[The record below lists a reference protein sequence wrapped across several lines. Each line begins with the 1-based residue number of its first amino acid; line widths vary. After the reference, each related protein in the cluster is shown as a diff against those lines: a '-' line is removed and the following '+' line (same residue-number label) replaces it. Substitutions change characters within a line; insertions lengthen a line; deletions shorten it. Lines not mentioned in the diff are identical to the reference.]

1 MNLTK
6 AIITAMKEEA
16 ELIIKKFNL
25 KETKSLRNI
34 KIFEWTRSW
43 DDWEENLVLVLW
55 WIWKIQ
61 AAIATTYLLENYSV
75 DKIINIWIAGNLTG
89 NDLKVWDVLLPNT
102 FIQQDMYLPFE
113 WSHLDYAKKPIFL
126 EYAIWENYD
135 LQKFWLIL
143 NWVCVTGDEFVDKEE
158 RISKLRVDFW
168 ADICEMEAFSI
179 LSVAR
184 EYNMLDK
191 CIVIKAISDWADNEA
206 KEAHMNNLEFA
217 MNNSI
222 SIFCNF
228 SFSEAIIHY
237 PKYFLDFYLEKKLYG
252 YYFWAGSFLFL
263 WKSNLTISLNYSF
276 YCSYIC
282 LFYKKWKKIF
292 DIFCF
297 CFLFVVI
304 TLSFDVIFI
313 RSFCKLFWD
322 ICNFICF
329 SL

>member
-6 AIITAMKEEA
+6 AIVTAMKEEA
-16 ELIIKKFNL
+16 DLIIKKFGL
-25 KETKSLRNI
+25 KETKSLKNI

-168 ADICEMEAFSI
+168 ADICEMEAFAI
-179 LSVAR
+179 LTTAR
-184 EYNMLDK
+184 EYGILDK

-206 KEAHMNNLEFA
+206 KDAHMNNLEFA
-217 MNNSI
+217 MENSI
-222 SIFCNF
+222 
-228 SFSEAIIHY
+228 AI
-237 PKYFLDFYLEKKLYG
+237 LE
-252 YYFWAGSFLFL
+252 
-263 WKSNLTISLNYSF
+263 
-276 YCSYIC
+276 
-282 LFYKKWKKIF
+282 
-292 DIFCF
+292 
-297 CFLFVVI
+297 FV
-304 TLSFDVIFI
+304 L
-313 RSFCKLFWD
+313 
-322 ICNFICF
+322 
-329 SL
+329 

>member
-16 ELIIKKFNL
+16 ELIIKKFNV
-25 KETKSLRNI
+25 KETKSLKNI

-89 NDLKVWDVLLPNT
+89 NDLKVWDVILPNT

-113 WSHLDYAKKPIFL
+113 WEHLDYAKKPIFL

-168 ADICEMEAFSI
+168 ADICEMEAFAI
-179 LSVAR
+179 LTTAR
-184 EYNMLDK
+184 EYGILDK

-206 KEAHMNNLEFA
+206 KDAHMNNLEFA
-217 MNNSI
+217 MENSI
-222 SIFCNF
+222 
-228 SFSEAIIHY
+228 AI
-237 PKYFLDFYLEKKLYG
+237 LE
-252 YYFWAGSFLFL
+252 
-263 WKSNLTISLNYSF
+263 
-276 YCSYIC
+276 
-282 LFYKKWKKIF
+282 
-292 DIFCF
+292 
-297 CFLFVVI
+297 FV
-304 TLSFDVIFI
+304 L
-313 RSFCKLFWD
+313 
-322 ICNFICF
+322 
-329 SL
+329 

>member
-25 KETKSLRNI
+25 KETKSLKNI

-168 ADICEMEAFSI
+168 ADICEMEAFAI
-179 LSVAR
+179 LTTAR
-184 EYNMLDK
+184 EYGILDK

-206 KEAHMNNLEFA
+206 KDTHMNNLEFA
-217 MNNSI
+217 MENSI
-222 SIFCNF
+222 
-228 SFSEAIIHY
+228 AI
-237 PKYFLDFYLEKKLYG
+237 LE
-252 YYFWAGSFLFL
+252 
-263 WKSNLTISLNYSF
+263 
-276 YCSYIC
+276 
-282 LFYKKWKKIF
+282 
-292 DIFCF
+292 
-297 CFLFVVI
+297 FV
-304 TLSFDVIFI
+304 L
-313 RSFCKLFWD
+313 
-322 ICNFICF
+322 
-329 SL
+329 

>member
-1 MNLTK
+1 MNLAK

-25 KETKSLRNI
+25 KETKSLKNI

-222 SIFCNF
+222 SI
-228 SFSEAIIHY
+228 
-237 PKYFLDFYLEKKLYG
+237 LE
-252 YYFWAGSFLFL
+252 
-263 WKSNLTISLNYSF
+263 
-276 YCSYIC
+276 
-282 LFYKKWKKIF
+282 
-292 DIFCF
+292 
-297 CFLFVVI
+297 
-304 TLSFDVIFI
+304 FI
-313 RSFCKLFWD
+313 L
-322 ICNFICF
+322 
-329 SL
+329 

>member
-25 KETKSLRNI
+25 KETKSLKNI

-168 ADICEMEAFSI
+168 ADICEMEAFAI
-179 LSVAR
+179 LTTAR
-184 EYNMLDK
+184 EYGILDK

-206 KEAHMNNLEFA
+206 KDAHMNNLEFA
-217 MNNSI
+217 MENSI
-222 SIFCNF
+222 
-228 SFSEAIIHY
+228 AI
-237 PKYFLDFYLEKKLYG
+237 LE
-252 YYFWAGSFLFL
+252 
-263 WKSNLTISLNYSF
+263 
-276 YCSYIC
+276 
-282 LFYKKWKKIF
+282 
-292 DIFCF
+292 
-297 CFLFVVI
+297 FV
-304 TLSFDVIFI
+304 L
-313 RSFCKLFWD
+313 
-322 ICNFICF
+322 
-329 SL
+329 

>member
-25 KETKSLRNI
+25 KETKSLKNI

-206 KEAHMNNLEFA
+206 KETHMNNLEFA

-222 SIFCNF
+222 SI
-228 SFSEAIIHY
+228 
-237 PKYFLDFYLEKKLYG
+237 LE
-252 YYFWAGSFLFL
+252 
-263 WKSNLTISLNYSF
+263 
-276 YCSYIC
+276 
-282 LFYKKWKKIF
+282 
-292 DIFCF
+292 
-297 CFLFVVI
+297 
-304 TLSFDVIFI
+304 FI
-313 RSFCKLFWD
+313 L
-322 ICNFICF
+322 
-329 SL
+329 

>member
-16 ELIIKKFNL
+16 ELVIKKFNL

-61 AAIATTYLLENYSV
+61 ATIATTYLLENYSV

-113 WSHLDYAKKPIFL
+113 WEHLDYAKKPIFL

-168 ADICEMEAFSI
+168 ADICEMEAFAI
-179 LSVAR
+179 LTTAR
-184 EYNMLDK
+184 EYGILDK

-206 KEAHMNNLEFA
+206 KDAHMNNLEFA
-217 MNNSI
+217 MENSI
-222 SIFCNF
+222 
-228 SFSEAIIHY
+228 AI
-237 PKYFLDFYLEKKLYG
+237 LE
-252 YYFWAGSFLFL
+252 
-263 WKSNLTISLNYSF
+263 
-276 YCSYIC
+276 
-282 LFYKKWKKIF
+282 
-292 DIFCF
+292 
-297 CFLFVVI
+297 FV
-304 TLSFDVIFI
+304 L
-313 RSFCKLFWD
+313 
-322 ICNFICF
+322 
-329 SL
+329 

>member
-25 KETKSLRNI
+25 KETKSLKNI

-43 DDWEENLVLVLW
+43 DDWEENLILILW

-143 NWVCVTGDEFVDKEE
+143 NWVCVTGDEFVDKED

-222 SIFCNF
+222 SI
-228 SFSEAIIHY
+228 
-237 PKYFLDFYLEKKLYG
+237 LE
-252 YYFWAGSFLFL
+252 
-263 WKSNLTISLNYSF
+263 
-276 YCSYIC
+276 
-282 LFYKKWKKIF
+282 
-292 DIFCF
+292 
-297 CFLFVVI
+297 
-304 TLSFDVIFI
+304 FI
-313 RSFCKLFWD
+313 L
-322 ICNFICF
+322 
-329 SL
+329 

>member
-16 ELIIKKFNL
+16 DLIIKKFGL
-25 KETKSLRNI
+25 KETKSLKNI

-113 WSHLDYAKKPIFL
+113 WEHLDYAKKPIFL

-168 ADICEMEAFSI
+168 ADICEMEAFAI
-179 LSVAR
+179 LTTAR
-184 EYNMLDK
+184 EYGILDK

-206 KEAHMNNLEFA
+206 KDAHMNNLEFA
-217 MNNSI
+217 MENSI
-222 SIFCNF
+222 
-228 SFSEAIIHY
+228 AI
-237 PKYFLDFYLEKKLYG
+237 LE
-252 YYFWAGSFLFL
+252 
-263 WKSNLTISLNYSF
+263 
-276 YCSYIC
+276 
-282 LFYKKWKKIF
+282 
-292 DIFCF
+292 
-297 CFLFVVI
+297 FV
-304 TLSFDVIFI
+304 L
-313 RSFCKLFWD
+313 
-322 ICNFICF
+322 
-329 SL
+329 

>member
-16 ELIIKKFNL
+16 EVIIKKFNL

-126 EYAIWENYD
+126 EYAIW
-135 LQKFWLIL
+135 
-143 NWVCVTGDEFVDKEE
+143 
-158 RISKLRVDFW
+158 
-168 ADICEMEAFSI
+168 
-179 LSVAR
+179 
-184 EYNMLDK
+184 
-191 CIVIKAISDWADNEA
+191 
-206 KEAHMNNLEFA
+206 
-217 MNNSI
+217 
-222 SIFCNF
+222 
-228 SFSEAIIHY
+228 
-237 PKYFLDFYLEKKLYG
+237 
-252 YYFWAGSFLFL
+252 
-263 WKSNLTISLNYSF
+263 
-276 YCSYIC
+276 
-282 LFYKKWKKIF
+282 
-292 DIFCF
+292 
-297 CFLFVVI
+297 
-304 TLSFDVIFI
+304 
-313 RSFCKLFWD
+313 
-322 ICNFICF
+322 
-329 SL
+329 

>member
-25 KETKSLRNI
+25 KETKSLKNI

-89 NDLKVWDVLLPNT
+89 NDLKVWDVILPNT

-113 WSHLDYAKKPIFL
+113 WEHLDYAKKPIFL

-168 ADICEMEAFSI
+168 ADICEMEAFAI
-179 LSVAR
+179 LTTAR
-184 EYNMLDK
+184 EYGILDK

-206 KEAHMNNLEFA
+206 KDAHMNNLEFA
-217 MNNSI
+217 MENSI
-222 SIFCNF
+222 
-228 SFSEAIIHY
+228 AI
-237 PKYFLDFYLEKKLYG
+237 LE
-252 YYFWAGSFLFL
+252 
-263 WKSNLTISLNYSF
+263 
-276 YCSYIC
+276 
-282 LFYKKWKKIF
+282 
-292 DIFCF
+292 
-297 CFLFVVI
+297 FV
-304 TLSFDVIFI
+304 L
-313 RSFCKLFWD
+313 
-322 ICNFICF
+322 
-329 SL
+329 

>member
-16 ELIIKKFNL
+16 ELVIKKFNL
-25 KETKSLRNI
+25 KETKSLKNI

-222 SIFCNF
+222 SI
-228 SFSEAIIHY
+228 
-237 PKYFLDFYLEKKLYG
+237 LE
-252 YYFWAGSFLFL
+252 
-263 WKSNLTISLNYSF
+263 
-276 YCSYIC
+276 
-282 LFYKKWKKIF
+282 
-292 DIFCF
+292 
-297 CFLFVVI
+297 
-304 TLSFDVIFI
+304 FI
-313 RSFCKLFWD
+313 L
-322 ICNFICF
+322 
-329 SL
+329 

>member
-25 KETKSLRNI
+25 KETKSLKNI

-143 NWVCVTGDEFVDKEE
+143 NWVCATWDEFVDNRDRMLE
-158 RISKLRVDFW
+158 LRNDFW
-168 ADICEMEAFSI
+168 ADICEMEAFAI
-179 LSVAR
+179 LTTAR
-184 EYNMLDK
+184 EYGILDK

-206 KEAHMNNLEFA
+206 KDAHMNNLEFA
-217 MNNSI
+217 MENSI
-222 SIFCNF
+222 
-228 SFSEAIIHY
+228 AI
-237 PKYFLDFYLEKKLYG
+237 LE
-252 YYFWAGSFLFL
+252 
-263 WKSNLTISLNYSF
+263 
-276 YCSYIC
+276 
-282 LFYKKWKKIF
+282 
-292 DIFCF
+292 
-297 CFLFVVI
+297 FV
-304 TLSFDVIFI
+304 L
-313 RSFCKLFWD
+313 
-322 ICNFICF
+322 
-329 SL
+329 

>member
-25 KETKSLRNI
+25 KETKSLKNI

-61 AAIATTYLLENYSV
+61 AAIATTYLLENDSV

-113 WSHLDYAKKPIFL
+113 WGHLDYAKKPIFL

-222 SIFCNF
+222 SI
-228 SFSEAIIHY
+228 
-237 PKYFLDFYLEKKLYG
+237 LE
-252 YYFWAGSFLFL
+252 
-263 WKSNLTISLNYSF
+263 
-276 YCSYIC
+276 
-282 LFYKKWKKIF
+282 
-292 DIFCF
+292 
-297 CFLFVVI
+297 
-304 TLSFDVIFI
+304 FI
-313 RSFCKLFWD
+313 L
-322 ICNFICF
+322 
-329 SL
+329 

>member
-6 AIITAMKEEA
+6 AIVTAMKEEA
-16 ELIIKKFNL
+16 DLIIKKFGL
-25 KETKSLRNI
+25 KETKSLKNI

-43 DDWEENLVLVLW
+43 DDWEENLILVLW

-61 AAIATTYLLENYSV
+61 AAIATAYLLENYSV

-168 ADICEMEAFSI
+168 ADICEMEAFAI
-179 LSVAR
+179 LTTAR
-184 EYNMLDK
+184 EYGILDK

-206 KEAHMNNLEFA
+206 KDAHMNNLEFA
-217 MNNSI
+217 MENSI
-222 SIFCNF
+222 SI
-228 SFSEAIIHY
+228 
-237 PKYFLDFYLEKKLYG
+237 LE
-252 YYFWAGSFLFL
+252 
-263 WKSNLTISLNYSF
+263 
-276 YCSYIC
+276 
-282 LFYKKWKKIF
+282 
-292 DIFCF
+292 
-297 CFLFVVI
+297 
-304 TLSFDVIFI
+304 FI
-313 RSFCKLFWD
+313 L
-322 ICNFICF
+322 
-329 SL
+329 

>member
-16 ELIIKKFNL
+16 DLIIKKFGL
-25 KETKSLRNI
+25 KETKSLKNI

-113 WSHLDYAKKPIFL
+113 WSHLDYAKKAIFL

-168 ADICEMEAFSI
+168 ADICEMEAFAI
-179 LSVAR
+179 LTTAR
-184 EYNMLDK
+184 EYGILDK

-206 KEAHMNNLEFA
+206 KDAHMNNLEFA
-217 MNNSI
+217 MENSI
-222 SIFCNF
+222 
-228 SFSEAIIHY
+228 AI
-237 PKYFLDFYLEKKLYG
+237 LE
-252 YYFWAGSFLFL
+252 
-263 WKSNLTISLNYSF
+263 
-276 YCSYIC
+276 
-282 LFYKKWKKIF
+282 
-292 DIFCF
+292 
-297 CFLFVVI
+297 FV
-304 TLSFDVIFI
+304 L
-313 RSFCKLFWD
+313 
-322 ICNFICF
+322 
-329 SL
+329 